1 MTSMKLLRQDL
12 QLAVHTV
19 IQLDDATL
27 SNLGLQ
33 SVSMMRE
40 SMDPELERVI
50 RHLNSNLKIRNAFEN
65 NPVLEEKI
73 EQSLRPAKSLV

>member
-65 NPVLEEKI
+65 NPVLEEKT
-73 EQSLRPAKSLV
+73 EQSLRPEKSLV